1 MVVVEQQHQQTDTD
15 SCGGGW
21 MADGRGANENRL
33 HYYYSYAVGGV
44 LSSLCRSLCRSR
56 GLSWVGVGMSPEL
69 DQKSSSISAV
79 HHTYPSAIEYGLLIG
94 SENGC
99 DARIIIVIKMK

>member
-56 GLSWVGVGMSPEL
+56 DLSWVGVGMSPEL
-69 DQKSSSISAV
+69 DQKSSSISAA
-79 HHTYPSAIEYGLLIG
+79 PSTIHIHRPSNMGF
-94 SENGC
+94 
-99 DARIIIVIKMK
+99 